1 MSDSSLLESFRQAY
15 RNLQLSPLL
24 KEEELAKFRVD
35 YGQRAMAELEQAVE
49 DCSSENNKIIFTGHR
64 GCGKSTLL
72 AELTR
77 KLQGQCFVVFFSIAD
92 AIERSDINHIN
103 ILFSIAV
110 QMMDKAAAEK
120 VKINPGIKD
129 SVYQWFATRTR
140 TETTQVGGE
149 MSGGFNLLEFVKTQL
164 KVNATVRDE
173 LKQEFEPKISELI
186 NKVNEIADL
195 IRDATDKEI
204 LIIIDDLDKLDLA
217 VVRKIYY
224 DHIKTLFK
232 PELRIIF
239 TVPIAAMREID
250 LRSTLKDESN
260 NNIKFMEV
268 AKLFGKGESRREDAE
283 PKEKIVAIFTELLY
297 KRIPEE
303 LIEPEV
309 LKQIILMSGGVLRE
323 AIIIAQGCCSECSLL
338 IRMEEGLENG
348 KINQQILDLAV
359 KNIRNDLAT
368 PLYNSHYQILREIYQ
383 EFTWSNTTG
392 TDEQKFLDLLH
403 GLYIL
408 EYRNDDIWYDVHPI
422 VADLLKR
429 RGFLLC

>member
-24 KEEELAKFRVD
+24 QEEELAKFRVD
-35 YGQRAMAELEQAVE
+35 YGQRAMAELEQAVK

-77 KLQGQCFVVFFSIAD
+77 KLQEQYFVVFFSIAD

-129 SVYQWFATRTR
+129 SVYQWLATRTR

-149 MSGGFNLLEFVKTQL
+149 MSGGFNFLEFVKTQL

-186 NKVNEIADL
+186 DKVNEIADL

-224 DHIKTLFK
+224 DRIKTLFK

-268 AKLFGKGESRREDAE
+268 SKLFGKGESRREDAE

-323 AIIIAQGCCSECSLL
+323 AIIIAQECCSECLLL

-359 KNIRNDLAT
+359 KKIRNDFAIT
-368 PLYNSHYQILREIYQ
+368 PLYNSHYQILYQIYQ
-383 EFTWSNTTG
+383 EFKWSNTTG

-429 RGFLLC
+429 RGLL

>member
-15 RNLQLSPLL
+15 RNLQLSSLL

-35 YGQRAMAELEQAVE
+35 YGQRVIAELEQAVK

-77 KLQGQCFVVFFSIAD
+77 KLQEQYFVVFFSIAD

-129 SVYQWFATRTR
+129 SVYQWLATRTR
-140 TETTQVGGE
+140 TETTQEGGE
-149 MSGGFNLLEFVKTQL
+149 MSLGLNFLEFVKTQL

-173 LKQEFEPKISELI
+173 LKQEFQPKISELI

-204 LIIIDDLDKLDLA
+204 LIIIDDLDKIDLD

-232 PELRIIF
+232 PQLRIIF

-268 AKLFGKGESRREDAE
+268 SKLFGKGESRREDAE
-283 PKEKIVAIFTELLY
+283 PKEKIVATFTELIY
-297 KRIPEE
+297 KRVPEE

-323 AIIIAQGCCSECSLL
+323 AINIAQECCSECLLL
-338 IRMEEGLENG
+338 IRMKEGLENG
-348 KINQQILDLAV
+348 KINKQILDLAV
-359 KNIRNDLAT
+359 KKIRNDFAIT
-368 PLYNSHYQILREIYQ
+368 PLYNSHYQILCQIYQ
-383 EFTWSNTTG
+383 EFKWSNTTG

-429 RGFLLC
+429 RGLL